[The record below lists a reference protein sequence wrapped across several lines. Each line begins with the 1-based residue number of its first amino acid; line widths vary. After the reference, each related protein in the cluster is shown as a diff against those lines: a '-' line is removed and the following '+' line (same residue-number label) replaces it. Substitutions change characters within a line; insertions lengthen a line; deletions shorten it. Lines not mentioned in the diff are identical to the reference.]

1 MSTNPYDYDEY
12 DHSRAKEDARNAWQ
26 DEQPHTAEHCWCDQY
41 LYDPAGHARDNAEEG
56 PPDMSKWKTLP
67 EISLRLD
74 EVRAKLTEA
83 EDKLDALEASGRT
96 VVYRTD
102 PGTPCADCGGGYRED
117 PADPESYIPHLTT
130 LCPAIS

>member
-1 MSTNPYDYDEY
+1 MSEVRNCPPCRIPEHDQCGTSPDCPCCQ
-12 DHSRAKEDARNAWQ
+12 DARR
-26 DEQPHTAEHCWCDQY
+26 ES
-41 LYDPAGHARDNAEEG
+41 
-56 PPDMSKWKTLP
+56 PDMSKWKTLP
-67 EISLRLD
+67 EISIRLD

>member
-1 MSTNPYDYDEY
+1 MLRHGSVSTEKETIMSDMST
-12 DHSRAKEDARNAWQ
+12 
-26 DEQPHTAEHCWCDQY
+26 
-41 LYDPAGHARDNAEEG
+41 
-56 PPDMSKWKTLP
+56 WKTLP

-102 PGTPCADCGGGYRED
+102 PGMPCADCGGAYYDVDG
-117 PADPESYIPHLTT
+117 SYIPHLTT